1 MSAFRYS
8 DQRGMVSFMITLI
21 MMIVISLIV
30 VGFAQV
36 SNRNRREALDRQ
48 LSMQAFYAAESGIND
63 AVTKIQAALL
73 TGQPVTQQTSC
84 ADSTYQASSI
94 VTDGSV
100 GYTCV
105 LVDTN
110 VASISTNAGTG
121 RSAVVPINMVDKDGN
136 PQTAGSLSF
145 AWSPPDGLASNG
157 TTGCHATSGTFP
169 VNDNTYS
176 CTFGLLRVDIFKSQ
190 GVPMSAA
197 AFADSTMTFY
207 LQPMVGSP
215 AGTYPLSGFGGALKA
230 AVVSARYDA
239 VSKMYNARINFSG
252 GAQAQNYYLRIST
265 LYRDAAHVL
274 IDGTNSAGTNSYFAD
289 AQALVDVTG
298 KAQDVLRRVQVT
310 VPLQR
315 YDGSL
320 IPSGGVQSSTGVCKR
335 FAIYPGA
342 GNYFPDAAGCGP

>member
-1 MSAFRYS
+1 MSGFRQS
-8 DQRGMVSFMITLI
+8 DQRGMVSFMVTLI

-30 VGFAQV
+30 IGFAQV

-63 AVTKIQAALL
+63 AVTKIQSALL
-73 TGQPVTQQTSC
+73 TGSPVTQQTSC
-84 ADSTYQASSI
+84 TDTTYQASSI

-100 GYTCV
+100 GYTCI
-105 LVDTN
+105 LVNTN
-110 VASISTNAGTG
+110 VASISTNAGTQ

-145 AWSPPDGLASNG
+145 SWSPPDGLASTG
-157 TTGCHATSGTFP
+157 TTGCQSAGTFP
-169 VNDNTYS
+169 LNDSTYG

-190 GVPMSAA
+190 GVSMSAT
-197 AFADSTMTFY
+197 AFADNTMTFY
-207 LQPMVGSP
+207 LQPINGSP
-215 AGTYPLSGFGGALKA
+215 PGTYNLGGFGGALKA
-230 AVVSARYDA
+230 AIVSARYDA
-239 VSKMYNARINFSG
+239 GTSMYTAKINFSG
-252 GAQAQNYYLRIST
+252 GAQAQNYYVRIST
-265 LYRDAAHVL
+265 LYRDAARVL
-274 IDGTNSAGTNSYFAD
+274 VDGTNAAGVNSNFAD

-320 IPSGGVQSSTGVCKR
+320 VPSGGVQSSTDVCKR
-335 FAIYPGA
+335 FAIYPG
-342 GNYFPDAAGCGP
+342 NYFPDAPGCGP